1 MCIYL
6 PVHVVP
12 FPVYPALQTHVPLK
26 LVFPVGSLIGGVEH
40 MAFRSQVDAPH
51 GTARVG

>member
-12 FPVYPALQTHVPLK
+12 FPVYPALQTHVLELVVPL
-26 LVFPVGSLIGGVEH
+26 GTLIGDVKH
-40 MAFRSQVDAPH
+40 MAFGSQSGSQSA
-51 GTARVG
+51 ARVG